1 MKRAFTGGIHARP
14 QPWGSGQFIG
24 GNAYKA
30 VWNHQPPGLGGR
42 EPLRGFPARPQAPWS
57 DRRTTSSYSLSF
69 SKSSLAVALV
79 PNYLVPSPASRLDH
93 TSRPTHHYSSVPILR
108 PLRPTIIHHARSL
121 NVPTSST
128 GGVFAHERKSPGR
141 RNRDSRLDHGLAQAS
156 FPLRPPSSMGE
167 MAFPLPPREGSPDPC
182 LTSIRIDP

>member
-108 PLRPTIIHHARSL
+108 PLRPTIIHHL
-121 NVPTSST
+121 PTSPST
-128 GGVFAHERKSPGR
+128 GKVGHQGGFARKRLIPERRLSDAYDTFIPKS
-141 RNRDSRLDHGLAQAS
+141 L
-156 FPLRPPSSMGE
+156 
-167 MAFPLPPREGSPDPC
+167 
-182 LTSIRIDP
+182 